1 MRFSRAFIPTLR
13 ETPSEAETLSHQLM
27 LRAGLI
33 RKLAAG
39 VYEWLPAGFKVLK
52 KVEQIV
58 REEMNKVGGQEV
70 WLPQLQPK
78 ELWEETGRWGL
89 YGKELMRVKDR
100 KDAEFCLAPTAEEV
114 ITDLV
119 RREVRSYRQ
128 LPLMLY
134 QFGVKYRDEIR
145 PRFGV
150 MRAREFLMKDAYSFH
165 ADEADAGRY
174 YQDVFEAYKRI
185 FTRCSLR
192 FRPVEAE
199 SGAIGG
205 SFSHEFMVLADSGEE
220 GIVSCSCGYAANVER
235 AELPPPK
242 TVLSSEPR
250 GLSPSQT
257 QPSALSP
264 QHSKPEEVSTPGAV
278 SVEAVAKTVKKPAD
292 QFIKLLVLMAD
303 DQPVVVLVRGDHE
316 LNEAKLARLLKV
328 QRVVKANEAT
338 YSQVS
343 GSAVGFAGPVGMK
356 TKMIADHAIKTI
368 TDGVAGGNKKDI
380 HLIHVVPGRDF
391 EPAQY
396 ADLRKAAAGD
406 PCPRCGKPMDYHRGI
421 EVGHTFQLGTKY
433 SAGMKAT
440 FLDVQG
446 KPQPFVMGC
455 YGIGVSRVVAATI
468 EQCNDANG
476 IIWPEAL
483 APWQLAII
491 PLNMSKD
498 EIKKA
503 AETLYQEALNA
514 GIDVLLDDREE
525 SAGVKLKDADLIG
538 IPLRLVLG
546 ERKIAEGK
554 AELRRRSEK
563 TSQDIPLSKATQVV
577 QDLLAKTQ

>member
-1 MRFSRAFIPTLR
+1 MLYSQSFIPTLR
-13 ETPSEAETLSHQLM
+13 EVPSEAETVSHQLM

-39 VYEWLPAGFKVLK
+39 LYEWLPAGLRVLK
-52 KVEQIV
+52 NVERIV

-78 ELWEETGRWGL
+78 ELWEETGRWGV
-89 YGKELMRVKDR
+89 YGKELMRLKDR
-100 KDAEFCLAPTAEEV
+100 KDSDFCLAPTAEEV

-145 PRFGV
+145 PRFGI

-165 ADEADAGRY
+165 ADEADVNRH

-185 FTRCSLR
+185 FERCGLR

-205 SFSHEFMVLADSGEE
+205 SFSHEFMVLAESGEE
-220 GIVSCSCGYAANVER
+220 GIVSCACGYAANVER
-235 AELPPPK
+235 AELPPVTAAK
-242 TVLSSEPR
+242 TAATSEK
-250 GLSPSQT
+250 
-257 QPSALSP
+257 P
-264 QHSKPEEVSTPGAV
+264 QEVSTPGVV
-278 SVEAVAKTVKKPAD
+278 SVEAVAKIVKRPPD
-292 QFIKLLVLMAD
+292 QFIKVLVLLAD

-316 LNEAKLARLLKV
+316 LNEAKLARLLRV

-338 YSQVS
+338 YSQTS
-343 GSAVGFAGPVGMK
+343 GSPVGFAGPVGMK
-356 TKMIADHAIKTI
+356 AKMIADHSVKTI

-391 EPAQY
+391 EPSQY

-406 PCPRCGKPMDYHRGI
+406 PCPKCGKPMDYHRGI
-421 EVGHTFQLGTKY
+421 EVGHTFKLGTKY
-433 SAGMKAT
+433 SASMKAT
-440 FLDVQG
+440 YLDIQG

-455 YGIGVSRVVAATI
+455 YGIGVSRVVAACI

-476 IIWPEAL
+476 ILWPAAL
-483 APWQLAII
+483 SPWQLAIV
-491 PLNMSKD
+491 PLNMTKD
-498 EIKKA
+498 EIRKTA
-503 AETLYQEALNA
+503 DTLYDGAIKA
-514 GIDVLLDDREE
+514 GIDVLLDDRPE
-525 SAGVKLKDADLIG
+525 SAGVKLKDADLLG
-538 IPLRLVLG
+538 IPLRLIVG
-546 ERKIAEGK
+546 ERKLAEGK
-554 AELRRRSEK
+554 IEFRRRSEK
-563 TSQDIPLSKATQVV
+563 TSEDLSCADALPHV
-577 QDLLAKTQ
+577 QNILAKVG

>member
-421 EVGHTFQLGTKY
+421 EVGHTFHLGTKY